1 MHQQNESTFNESEP
15 NSAVVK
21 KKSAAS
27 CIIYGCL
34 FSFLLITLLIALL
47 LLGGGYYGYRL
58 LQDQL
63 NQYTSKTPADLPV
76 IEYTPEQWTTLKEKI
91 EKFKKTA
98 KQAKTP
104 ADLILTADD
113 INALLA
119 EDADM
124 WHPGKDPLGRTI
136 DFDRGTIH
144 ITIHDG
150 QVSGNVSIPT
160 DFLPGGKGRYFNAS
174 GTFDV
179 FLADGVLVVTLASAT
194 VQDEILPTNFVEA
207 MREENLT
214 PDIYNQGETADLLR
228 RLESLTIDDGK
239 IILKSRVDEP
249 VSTDPAKSQPD
260 ADGSRQDLE
269 NAATP

>member
-1 MHQQNESTFNESEP
+1 MNQQNESASNDSEP
-15 NSAVVK
+15 DSTVVQ

-27 CIIYGCL
+27 CIVYGCL
-34 FSFLLITLLIALL
+34 FSFLLITLVV
-47 LLGGGYYGYRL
+47 LGGGYYGYRL

-63 NQYTSKTPADLPV
+63 NQYTAETPADLPV

-98 KQAKTP
+98 KQAETP

-124 WHPGKDPLGRTI
+124 
-136 DFDRGTIH
+136 RGTIH

-214 PDIYNQGETADLLR
+214 PDTYNQGETADLLR

-249 VSTDPAKSQPD
+249 VSTDPDKSQPD

>member
-1 MHQQNESTFNESEP
+1 MHQQNESAFNESEP
-15 NSAVVK
+15 DSAVVK

-34 FSFLLITLLIALL
+34 FSFLLIALL

-58 LQDQL
+58 LQGQL
-63 NQYTSKTPADLPV
+63 NQYTSETPADLPV

-98 KQAKTP
+98 EQGETP
-104 ADLILTADD
+104 TDLILTADD

-124 WHPGKDPLGRTI
+124 
-136 DFDRGTIH
+136 RGTIH

-214 PDIYNQGETADLLR
+214 PDTYNQGETADLLR

-249 VSTDPAKSQPD
+249 VSTDPDKSQPD